1 MIENNEAESQYKII
15 FMDFSMPEM
24 DGIEATKMIQKFLKE
39 TSMKSK
45 ADGQE

>member
-1 MIENNEAESQYKII
+1 MVDRNEAVSQYKII

-24 DGIEATKMIQKFLKE
+24 DGVETTKMIQKFLKE